1 MKEYEYLDEL
11 ISRYPVLAP
20 VKADIRTAY
29 ETLKECYERGGKLLI
44 AGNGGSCAD
53 SEHIVGEL
61 MKGFVKKRPVSE
73 EIEKALKTVDP
84 QQGLPAI
91 ALTGH
96 AGLTTAFMNDVDGS
110 MTYAEQVLGYGKEG
124 DVFLGISTSGNSKN
138 VLYAAVTAKAKGL
151 KVMGLLGRDG
161 GRIRGYSDTAIVV
174 PEQETVKIQELHLP
188 VYHAL
193 CLWLEEYFF

>member
-73 EIEKALKTVDP
+73 EIEKALKRWIRRWERNFP
-84 QQGLPAI
+84 K
-91 ALTGH
+91 
-96 AGLTTAFMNDVDGS
+96 S
-110 MTYAEQVLGYGKEG
+110 C
-124 DVFLGISTSGNSKN
+124 S
-138 VLYAAVTAKAKGL
+138 
-151 KVMGLLGRDG
+151 RDF
-161 GRIRGYSDTAIVV
+161 RRSR
-174 PEQETVKIQELHLP
+174 
-188 VYHAL
+188 
-193 CLWLEEYFF
+193 